1 MNIYISNYSDNID
14 VVTRNKYFW
23 IKKIYILN
31 IKTCQITNEFY
42 LRFDKNNYVFYNE
55 R

>member
-23 IKKIYILN
+23 IKKNIYF
-31 IKTCQITNEFY
+31 EY
-42 LRFDKNNYVFYNE
+42 KNLSNNK
-55 R
+55 